1 MAGGGLGG
9 GTNGLGA
16 AGGGG
21 GSTLFGIAAA
31 NVGGETNVIP
41 SGGTGGND
49 WRHGSGV
56 NGIGVSV
63 GLGSG
68 GIGENTCAIDLLL
81 DVGCRNWAGGTW
93 GHFPKT
99 SNNVLS
105 DLMAAD
111 YDGCERLRK
120 RTWGSPSVSE
130 GAA

>member
-1 MAGGGLGG
+1 MAGSGLGG

-93 GHFPKT
+93 GHFAR
-99 SNNVLS
+99 SCWSSMLDVMGN
-105 DLMAAD
+105 
-111 YDGCERLRK
+111 
-120 RTWGSPSVSE
+120 
-130 GAA
+130 